1 MTPRRSRPALF
12 VPAFI
17 GTVVVALLGCGSGSS
32 APIRSSTSASESTT
46 AGVSTT
52 DTPTTEPPNST
63 GQTTAAPSTSIEESD
78 TVCGALQ
85 PIGLRARVISTGE
98 VDWSGSGRRDT
109 TVTVYETAPDT
120 ADFRIRVDRGGAGS
134 EMAIIL
140 TNPAESGPPGGAP
153 VTGEPAFIVATQVD
167 SAVSGTNPEELLVR
181 VGFVAPRE
189 LNGVLQ
195 SGGYDVAVFFRY
207 GNGCIDRFRGADDL
221 ELVFPIRAG
230 GPSMSGLACV
240 SEEDPA
246 HPDKYLVRTTAS
258 RKQGRNV
265 PSALYVTHEYPQIR
279 GGSTA
284 TPAGTTSAQLLDGA
298 DTADGVLDYQ
308 NTTSPLL
315 RYSSITGCDL
325 DSANIGD
332 HGDEQVD
339 DGDSPSDGEHVID

>member
-1 MTPRRSRPALF
+1 M
-12 VPAFI
+12 
-17 GTVVVALLGCGSGSS
+17 G
-32 APIRSSTSASESTT
+32 TT
-46 AGVSTT
+46 AGVPTT
-52 DTPTTEPPNST
+52 EAPTTEPPTST
-63 GQTTAAPSTSIEESD
+63 GPTTAAPSTSIEESD
-78 TVCGALQ
+78 TVCGPLQ

-120 ADFRIRVDRGGAGS
+120 ADFRIRVDRSGAGS
-134 EMAIIL
+134 EMAIIM
-140 TNPAESGPPGGAP
+140 TNPVESGSPGGAP

-167 SAVSGTNPEELLVR
+167 AAVSGTNPEELLVR
-181 VGFVAPRE
+181 VGFVAPRA

-207 GNGCIDRFRGADDL
+207 GNGCIDRFRGADDVA
-221 ELVFPIRAG
+221 LVFPIRAG

-240 SEEDPA
+240 TAVDSASSDE
-246 HPDKYLVRTTAS
+246 YLVRTTAT

-265 PSALYVTHEYPQIR
+265 PSALYVTHEYPQNR
-279 GGSTA
+279 GGSAA
-284 TPAGTTSAQLLDGA
+284 TPAGTTSAQLLDGPDIA
-298 DTADGVLDYQ
+298 DDVLDYQ

-325 DSANIGD
+325 DSVDLGD

-339 DGDSPSDGEHVID
+339 DGDSPPDGEGVID